1 MCVFAF
7 RRNSYIC
14 KSFYMNDSTDR
25 STTELIRNGNKPAFE
40 AVFRLYYKRLC
51 SYATLFVSDSDAAE
65 EVVQETFFRFWSG
78 RESLPEIN
86 SLQSYLFRAVHNQ
99 CLNQLK
105 HAQYAG
111 RYAGEK
117 QPDLELEQQKHSD
130 PAVIGDLKQQIA
142 AALEKLP
149 TERKRIFL
157 MIRFEGMKYREV
169 AETLGISVKTVENQ
183 MGSAIK
189 FLKEEL
195 REFLPVILLFLSI
208 IFSEQIGVL

>member
-1 MCVFAF
+1 
-7 RRNSYIC
+7 
-14 KSFYMNDSTDR
+14 MNDSTDR
-25 STTELIRNGNKPAFE
+25 STAELIRNGNKSAFE
-40 AVFRLYYKRLC
+40 AVFRLYYKKLC
-51 SYATLFVSDSDAAE
+51 SYATLFVTDQDAAE
-65 EVVQETFFRFWSG
+65 EVVQETFFRLWSG

-99 CLNQLK
+99 CLNQIK

-117 QPDLELEQQKHSD
+117 KPDTEREQQKHSD
-130 PAVIGDLKQQIA
+130 PAVISDMKQRIA
-142 AALEKLP
+142 AAVEKLP

-169 AETLGISVKTVENQ
+169 AEALGISVKTVENQ
-183 MGSAIK
+183 MGSAIQ

-195 REFLPVILLFLSI
+195 REFLPVIILLFSI
-208 IFSEQIGVL
+208 IFSDQIGVS